1 MFVNTNFIE
10 SIFTT
15 DVIKI
20 SNIFACGSFI
30 LDHILVF
37 SSIIVLSGLTL
48 VFMSGGYV
56 WKIIDGVG
64 RWVPVVASGLYINDV
79 LGNPLGVPGQ
89 GRQGGQGQ
97 PLKGKEVKDKE
108 VKDKEVKV
116 EMVLK
121 DKAIKIKGKG
131 NKNDGK

>member
-1 MFVNTNFIE
+1 MIYISRNFIE

-97 PLKGKEVKDKE
+97 TTQGQGSQGQGSQGQGSQGGNGTQGQGDQNQGKGK
-108 VKDKEVKV
+108 
-116 EMVLK
+116 
-121 DKAIKIKGKG
+121 
-131 NKNDGK
+131 